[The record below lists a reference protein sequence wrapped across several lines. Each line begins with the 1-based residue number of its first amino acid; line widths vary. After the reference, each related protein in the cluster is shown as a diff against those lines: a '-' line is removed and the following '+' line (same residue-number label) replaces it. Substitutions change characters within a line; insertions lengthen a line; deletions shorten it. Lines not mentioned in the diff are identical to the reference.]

1 MHYIHG
7 TTAEKMAEIKQCEA
21 GMYGDVTQDHH
32 FRHKLAEIQA
42 RISSCKCSVVSS
54 PACLG
59 GKENPSLTIGPDVY
73 TGSGPWN
80 SSENYYRHLT
90 EALIEEAVNKGYSD
104 NGGSPSYE
112 LPALLFNLVKTH
124 SMREFAETGFPS
136 SHRDLG
142 AHNILVNDQF
152 KIVGIVGLKDVAAV
166 PPEMVAQYPPLSCM
180 EIDLPGVA
188 RNLLGVVEEDP
199 HALDQVRK
207 QCLNDKHRQHQQW
220 FMDVEAF
227 FNEPNHP
234 IGRRFGSVA
243 ALVAQAMLRCSEL
256 DEGEKAVWV
265 LAGQKLL
272 TCPGPSF

>member
-1 MHYIHG
+1 
-7 TTAEKMAEIKQCEA
+7 MAEIKHCEA
-21 GMYGDVTQDHH
+21 GMYGDVDQDHD
-32 FRHKLAEIQA
+32 FRHKLTEIQA
-42 RISSCKCSVVSS
+42 RISTCECSMIGSLSCS
-54 PACLG
+54 G
-59 GKENPSLTIGPDVY
+59 EKENPSLTIGPDVH

-80 SSENYYRHLT
+80 SSEDYYRHLT
-90 EALIEEAVNKGYSD
+90 EALIEEAADNGYSD

-124 SMREFAETGFPS
+124 SMRELAETSFHLA
-136 SHRDLG
+136 HRDLG

-152 KIVGIVGLKDVAAV
+152 NIVGIVGLKDVAAI

-188 RNLLGVVEEDP
+188 RNLLDVGDEAPE
-199 HALDQVRK
+199 ALDQVRK

-220 FMDVEAF
+220 FMDIEDLF
-227 FNEPNHP
+227 DEPNHP

-243 ALVAQAMLRCSEL
+243 ALVAQAMFRCSEL
-256 DEGEKAVWV
+256 DEGEKAVW
-265 LAGQKLL
+265 LHAGQKLL